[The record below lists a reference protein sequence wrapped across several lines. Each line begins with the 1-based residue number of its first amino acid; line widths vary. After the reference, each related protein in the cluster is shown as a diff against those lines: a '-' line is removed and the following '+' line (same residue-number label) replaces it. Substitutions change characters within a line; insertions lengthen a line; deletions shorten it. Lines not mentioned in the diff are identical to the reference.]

1 MGSSTNH
8 WRTPPF
14 FKMVKSPPT
23 RLTWLF
29 LMGKFTI
36 SMDIFNSFL
45 YVYQAGFFYH
55 WLQDQLGS
63 VTKTVAQHGSSD
75 LAEVASALALA
86 PRRRSDPWCPWKTL
100 PFWLRWWVCPRAWA
114 PAIWLGRNCL
124 ISSTGFRVVVKV
136 RIVPSPKIQNVNPLF
151 NYGLW
156 FLGVEQKRLLGFSK
170 NGNEL
175 VFSWNSRTGEAATYL
190 RSTTIYIIYNIL

>member
-1 MGSSTNH
+1 MGSSANH
-8 WRTPPF
+8 WRTPSF

-36 SMDIFNSFL
+36 SIAIFNSFL

-63 VTKTVAQHGSSD
+63 VAKTVAQHIGSWCSCCLGSSD
-75 LAEVASALALA
+75 LAKVASALALA
-86 PRRRSDPWCPWKTL
+86 PRHRSDPWCPWKTL

-114 PAIWLGRNCL
+114 PYGHLTRQKLSDFNHR
-124 ISSTGFRVVVKV
+124 ISSRSQGSH
-136 RIVPSPKIQNVNPLF
+136 SPIPQNPKCKSSIQ
-151 NYGLW
+151 LW
-156 FLGVEQKRLLGFSK
+156 I
-170 NGNEL
+170 
-175 VFSWNSRTGEAATYL
+175 TL
-190 RSTTIYIIYNIL
+190 R